1 MTMGGIWERA
11 FETDWLAFRNGIL
24 STEIKSGVGLVEL
37 QIGGEVRIGD
47 LDSGREI
54 IAQAYLG
61 IYPLCPQQNYFYGSI
76 NSASVGSIFRAFGLS
91 IPLPSVL
98 SQFGFPN
105 GLHCSFAYDDI
116 DLPGGIVVPRGF
128 KLNGTVNI
136 LGYPLEVLIDPS
148 MPSGIN

>member
-1 MTMGGIWERA
+1 L
-11 FETDWLAFRNGIL
+11 LAFGNGIL
-24 STEIKSGVGLVEL
+24 SKAIKPKVLLVGLE
-37 QIGGEVRIGD
+37 IGGEVRIGD

-61 IYPLCPQQNYFYGSI
+61 INPLYLRRNYFYGSI
-76 NSASVGSIFRAFGLS
+76 DSASVGSIFRAFGLS